1 MLQSS
6 CMMPETPGGFYSLKS
21 SYACGRNDLPLVL
34 MVIWKHMRSSPYY
47 VPDEQCASNYTVHQ
61 VCILTSAHL
70 PQIKQV
76 MKFNIWFFNKYFM
89 EDDHVVMDCVE
100 EVLVRTNKQEY
111 TRDYPDSLR

>member
-1 MLQSS
+1 
-6 CMMPETPGGFYSLKS
+6 
-21 SYACGRNDLPLVL
+21 
-34 MVIWKHMRSSPYY
+34 MRSSPYY

-76 MKFNIWFFNKYFM
+76 MKFNILFFNKYFM

-100 EVLVRTNKQEY
+100 EILVRNNKQEY